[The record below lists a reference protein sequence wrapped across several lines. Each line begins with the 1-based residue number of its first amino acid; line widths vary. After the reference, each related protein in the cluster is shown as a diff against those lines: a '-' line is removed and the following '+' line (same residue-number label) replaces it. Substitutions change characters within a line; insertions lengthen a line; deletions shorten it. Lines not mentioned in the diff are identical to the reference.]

1 MKIKRMVKRL
11 FAVGTGV
18 AMLGATAMGAMAAV
32 DLKDYPNMFVKDGVF
47 DGYFV
52 VG

>member
-18 AMLGATAMGAMAAV
+18 AMIGATAMGAVAAA
-32 DLKDYPNMFVKDGVF
+32 DLKDYPNFLVKDT
-47 DGYFV
+47 D
-52 VG
+52 